1 MTDSASQKRL
11 GIALSLLANTVWGC
25 AALYWIQTKPVAPLD
40 VLAHRGVW
48 TLPAVLIVLI
58 IAGRFRS
65 TMRLARDLGTL
76 KYTALA
82 AALISVNWGVFLFA
96 VTNGRA
102 TEASLGYFMLPI
114 LTAMA
119 GVVVFRETPSRAQW
133 IAMVL
138 AVLAVVLQLVAAGNL
153 PVVSLTLSLSFALYS
168 VIRKKIHADA
178 IQGLFLESL
187 FLMPAGLVW
196 LVLHDGGGMFEHG
209 LRTDLFLVGAG
220 AITAIPLLTHVAAA
234 RILPMST
241 VGFLSY
247 LGPSLQLLLAQT
259 VLGESIS
266 VTTAASFLI
275 VWCGLAF
282 ILLDNFRSFRRQ
294 RNASRSA
301 VPPDKRQ

>member
-1 MTDSASQKRL
+1 MNEPVAQRRL
-11 GIALSLLANTVWGC
+11 GIALALIANSVWGC
-25 AALYWIQTKPVAPLD
+25 AALYWVQTKPVAPLD

-48 TLPAVLIVLI
+48 TLPAVLIVLLV
-58 IAGRFRS
+58 AGRFRS
-65 TMRLARDLGTL
+65 TMKLAGDFNTL

-133 IAMVL
+133 LAMALALL
-138 AVLAVVLQLVAAGNL
+138 AVALQLVAVGTL
-153 PVVSLTLSLSFALYS
+153 PVISLTLSVSFSLYS

-196 LVLHDGGGMFEHG
+196 LFMNDGGGMLQYG
-209 LRTDLFLVGAG
+209 LRTDILLVGAG

-241 VGFLSY
+241 VGLLSY
-247 LGPSLQLLLAQT
+247 LGPSLQLLVAQT
-259 VLGESIS
+259 FLGESIS
-266 VTTAASFLI
+266 LVTAMSFLI
-275 VWCGLAF
+275 VWCGLAL
-282 ILLDNFRSFRRQ
+282 IVLDNLRTLRRQ
-294 RNASRSA
+294 RTSRG
-301 VPPDKRQ
+301 

>member
-1 MTDSASQKRL
+1 MSESVPQQRL
-11 GIALSLLANTVWGC
+11 GIALALIANSVWGC
-25 AALYWIQTKPVAPLD
+25 AALYWVQTKPVAPLD

-48 TLPAVLIVLI
+48 TLPAVLIVLLV
-58 IAGRFRS
+58 AGRFRS
-65 TMRLARDLGTL
+65 TMQLARDFNTL
-76 KYTALA
+76 KYTGLA

-133 IAMVL
+133 LAMAL
-138 AVLAVVLQLVAAGNL
+138 AVLAVALQLVAVGTL
-153 PVVSLTLSLSFALYS
+153 PVISLTLSVSFALYS
-168 VIRKKIHADA
+168 VIRKRIHADA

-196 LVLHDGGGMFEHG
+196 LFMNDGGGMLQYG
-209 LRTDLFLVGAG
+209 LCTDLLLVGAG

-241 VGFLSY
+241 VGLLSY
-247 LGPSLQLLLAQT
+247 LGPSLQLLVAQT
-259 VLGESIS
+259 FLGESINL
-266 VTTAASFLI
+266 VTGLSFLI
-275 VWCGLAF
+275 VWCGLGL
-282 ILLDNFRSFRRQ
+282 IVLDNLRTLRRQ
-294 RNASRSA
+294 RTSRG
-301 VPPDKRQ
+301 

>member
-1 MTDSASQKRL
+1 MNEPVAQRRL
-11 GIALSLLANTVWGC
+11 GIALALIANSVWGC
-25 AALYWIQTKPVAPLD
+25 AALYWVPTKPVAPLD

-48 TLPAVLIVLI
+48 TLPAVLIVLLV
-58 IAGRFRS
+58 AGRFRS
-65 TMRLARDLGTL
+65 TMKLAGDFNTL

-133 IAMVL
+133 LAMALALL
-138 AVLAVVLQLVAAGNL
+138 AVALQLVAVGTL
-153 PVVSLTLSLSFALYS
+153 PVISLTLSVSFSLYS

-196 LVLHDGGGMFEHG
+196 LFMNDGGGMLQYG
-209 LRTDLFLVGAG
+209 LRTDILLVGAG

-241 VGFLSY
+241 VGLLSY
-247 LGPSLQLLLAQT
+247 LGPSLQLLVAQT
-259 VLGESIS
+259 FLGESIS
-266 VTTAASFLI
+266 LVTGMSFLI
-275 VWCGLAF
+275 VWCGLVL
-282 ILLDNFRSFRRQ
+282 IVLDNLRTLRRQ
-294 RNASRSA
+294 RTSRG
-301 VPPDKRQ
+301 

>member
-1 MTDSASQKRL
+1 MNEPVAQRRL
-11 GIALSLLANTVWGC
+11 GIALALIANSVWGC
-25 AALYWIQTKPVAPLD
+25 AALYWVQTKPVAPLD

-48 TLPAVLIVLI
+48 TLPAVLIVLLV
-58 IAGRFRS
+58 AGRFRS
-65 TMRLARDLGTL
+65 TMKLAGDFNTL

-133 IAMVL
+133 LAM
-138 AVLAVVLQLVAAGNL
+138 ALAVVAVALQLVAVGTL
-153 PVVSLTLSLSFALYS
+153 PVISLTLSVSFALYS

-196 LVLHDGGGMFEHG
+196 LFMNDGGGMLQYG
-209 LRTDLFLVGAG
+209 LRTDLLLVGAG

-241 VGFLSY
+241 VGLLSY
-247 LGPSLQLLLAQT
+247 LGPSLQLLVAQT
-259 VLGESIS
+259 FLGESIS
-266 VTTAASFLI
+266 LVTGLSFLI
-275 VWCGLAF
+275 VWCGLAL
-282 ILLDNFRSFRRQ
+282 IVLDNLRTLRRQ
-294 RNASRSA
+294 RTSRG
-301 VPPDKRQ
+301 